1 VLATACSLGTCCLR
15 RATKRKH
22 NEIQC
27 VRIFQAPTDF
37 GIETDGR
44 RSERCQE
51 DVEAELLDSLKSVG
65 MADGIRTLISLRNL
79 DSDLRRRLKQV
90 LRRLVV
96 EVSENE
102 EPDDLDDEAEEE
114 EGGVGDDEE
123 EGDGDEWVIM
133 THDLQALEDQ
143 TAMEVEGDDDDDDDE
158 EEGDGHVEDSNEWQ
172 RVAARTRADEG
183 EDSRDSTQE
192 SQVSALS
199 STPHGPRSGSTF
211 NWP

>member
-27 VRIFQAPTDF
+27 VRILQAPTDF

-79 DSDLRRRLKQV
+79 DSDLRRRYVIFCQCW
-90 LRRLVV
+90 VV
-96 EVSENE
+96 
-102 EPDDLDDEAEEE
+102 
-114 EGGVGDDEE
+114 GGRDK
-123 EGDGDEWVIM
+123 
-133 THDLQALEDQ
+133 TLSL
-143 TAMEVEGDDDDDDDE
+143 
-158 EEGDGHVEDSNEWQ
+158 
-172 RVAARTRADEG
+172 
-183 EDSRDSTQE
+183 SRS
-192 SQVSALS
+192 LS
-199 STPHGPRSGSTF
+199 LPLSFSL
-211 NWP
+211 